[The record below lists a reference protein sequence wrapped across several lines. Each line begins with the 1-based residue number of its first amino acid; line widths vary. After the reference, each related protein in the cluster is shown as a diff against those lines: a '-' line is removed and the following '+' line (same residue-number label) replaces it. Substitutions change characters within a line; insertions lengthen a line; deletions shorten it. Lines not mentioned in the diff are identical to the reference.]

1 MNLFKLLKTKKN
13 KAITPLKKINFR
25 YLDFNE
31 KERLEILSYSVGVLG
46 NRNKINKIN
55 KITAL
60 HVKEARLYFEQNN
73 PKIKVYAESKIIEI
87 EEFVAFEKIMMQ
99 IFNSAK
105 FKRQIIYLYA

>member
-1 MNLFKLLKTKKN
+1 MNLFKLLKIKKN

-46 NRNKINKIN
+46 NRNKINKI
-55 KITAL
+55 TDL

-73 PKIKVYAESKIIEI
+73 PNIKAESKIIEI